1 MIMKKTF
8 KSILFVTL
16 VTGLTG
22 CSDILDKGP
31 LDKFTENDIWESP
44 ELSQAFLYP
53 TLNDAAGKLIYNDCW
68 TDNDVIQDRSDDSN
82 INKEAIDNYYDAGWN
97 VYDQI
102 RKCNLM
108 IQKMS
113 ENTTFME
120 NDRRYL
126 IAQAKALRGIIYYT
140 RARLFGKLMIVDRVI
155 DPDEEMQFPRT
166 ATIKDTYDFIL
177 KDLQEAA
184 VDLPVSLNNQQGM
197 LTKGAVYAL
206 IAEVALHGAAY
217 IESGQEEHYAVAKKA
232 SEDLFALGQYEL
244 DTDYEKMFNDFDYAL
259 NSKEIILAHWQHET
273 NTTFSGT
280 WMMDFVPNATNDK
293 IKETAEPRLS
303 DAFEG
308 WPSSFP
314 SSDLVDTYEVVDED
328 GTAKKWNETSY
339 YQNYLSNGG
348 YVSQAIYKNRDH
360 RFYATIVQDSAKYFN
375 SIVTMRWGG
384 NLHWDCR
391 ADGNWGPTLTG
402 YIWRKGVY
410 TGRSVWY
417 SDPTYYHRVI
427 LRLGR
432 SYLNYAEV
440 MLRMGDINTAI
451 DYINKTR
458 TVHGGLP
465 GLPKGLSAQE
475 AWTAYKN
482 ERRVELVHEGDRY
495 WSLLRWGKTDGDGT
509 IDELNKVH
517 HAISISAD
525 GKNFEIMALP
535 FHVTDNERIFTKR
548 RYLFP
553 VPEGERVN
561 NPSLDQNEGW

>member
-53 TLNDAAGKLIYNDCW
+53 TLNDAAGKLIYNDRW
-68 TDNDVIQDRSDDSN
+68 TDNDVIQDKPDDSN
-82 INKEAIDNYYDAGWN
+82 LNKEAIDNYYDAGWN
-97 VYDQI
+97 VYDQV

-120 NDRRYL
+120 NDRKYL
-126 IAQAKALRGIIYYT
+126 VAQAKALRGIIYYT

-155 DPDEEMQFPRT
+155 DPDEEMQFSRT

-217 IESGQEEHYAVAKKA
+217 IESGQEEYYAVAKKA

-308 WPSSFP
+308 WPTSFP
-314 SSDLVDTYEVVDED
+314 SSDLVDAYEVVDED

-360 RFYATIVQDSAKYFN
+360 RFYATIV
-375 SIVTMRWGG
+375 
-384 NLHWDCR
+384 
-391 ADGNWGPTLTG
+391 
-402 YIWRKGVY
+402 
-410 TGRSVWY
+410 
-417 SDPTYYHRVI
+417 
-427 LRLGR
+427 
-432 SYLNYAEV
+432 
-440 MLRMGDINTAI
+440 
-451 DYINKTR
+451 
-458 TVHGGLP
+458 
-465 GLPKGLSAQE
+465 
-475 AWTAYKN
+475 
-482 ERRVELVHEGDRY
+482 
-495 WSLLRWGKTDGDGT
+495 
-509 IDELNKVH
+509 
-517 HAISISAD
+517 
-525 GKNFEIMALP
+525 
-535 FHVTDNERIFTKR
+535 
-548 RYLFP
+548 
-553 VPEGERVN
+553 
-561 NPSLDQNEGW
+561 